1 MHVIE
6 LDFQQAKSKHLQ
18 FKSRLRSI
26 LFGEELADETPVVS
40 QYDCPVGKWIYRTAL
55 RNYGHLPEIME
66 LEKAHADLHLYAA
79 HLVELYKQGK
89 IPEAQKGLDNIET
102 IAENLM
108 NLFDKAEKKLLEE
121 NKNSIDNSVLNES
134 ADYDALLKKL
144 YEQNKA
150 LDKKIQLQSEALLNQ
165 ETFLKNLMEVS
176 PSVLWMTDT
185 NGTITYLSPT
195 WFKWTGI
202 KNESPHAPNWM
213 DSIHLDDQ
221 HRVSEKFNYS
231 LVNRASFE
239 IEYKMAEREGK
250 ARWCLSSAQPCYDA
264 SGTYTGFTGSTVDIT
279 DLKIAEAEVLEKI
292 ENERKILH
300 SFFMQ
305 APAIFCILRGP
316 QHVFELTNAGYK
328 SLIGG
333 RDVIGLP
340 ARQALPE
347 VEGQGFFELLDNV
360 YKTRK
365 AFIGTEMPMS
375 LIKENGIEICYFN
388 FIYQP
393 ILNEQNITD
402 GILVFANEITE
413 QVMARKK
420 IEESENRFRNMLK
433 NAPVAI
439 GFTKGSQMILEN
451 VNLPMLQLLHKKKD
465 IIGKPLLDVMP
476 ELSNQVFIQY
486 LNTVF
491 ETGEPYKGYEL
502 PFNVQQKEKTEERFY
517 NISYTPIFEESKV
530 TGILHVVIDVTD
542 QLLARKKIESSE
554 ARFRLMADIMPQ
566 IVWTSDANGNLNYYN
581 QAVFD
586 YSGLSLEQII
596 ENGWLQIVHP
606 DEREE
611 NIQVWMES
619 IETGKEFVFQH
630 RFKNKEGNYR
640 WQLSRAIPQRDNTGN
655 ILLWIGTSTDIH
667 DQKTF
672 LEQLE
677 LMVKERTQELVEVN
691 YELERSNNELKQFA
705 YVASHDLQEPLR
717 KIMTYSNWLSGK
729 YKELPEESLEYLSK
743 INLSANRMSR
753 LIRDVLDFSSTS
765 KISDGFCII
774 DLDEIVRDIV
784 TDFELEIQTKN
795 AILNIGT
802 LPLVTAIPM
811 QMRQLFHNL
820 LSNALK
826 FSIEGKKQ
834 VIEVSSKKIRG
845 NQIKDHV
852 SANKNLNYWQII
864 FSDKGIGFDQK
875 FSEQIFTIFQRLHG
889 RSQYE
894 GTGIGLALCRKIAD
908 NHNGFI
914 NAISIENE
922 GATFH
927 IYLPE
932 KH

>member
-375 LIKENGIEICYFN
+375 LIKENGIEVCYFN